1 MTDDRLTTTDAIKS
15 LERALAY
22 FDFPPGQPQPGYHLA
37 VDAQTLALALAEF
50 DAARARVPALE
61 AALRDCLRVLDGV
74 MAGTASIDEDVPV
87 SLMSEMCA
95 HFNGYEGGPDITRT
109 AARVRELLGGDACAR

>member
-1 MTDDRLTTTDAIKS
+1 MTDDRLTTTDAIKR

-37 VDAQTLALALAEF
+37 VDADTLSLALSEF
-50 DAARARVPALE
+50 HATRARVSALE
-61 AALRDCLRVLDGV
+61 DALRDCLRVFDGV
-74 MAGTASIDEDVPV
+74 AAGTASIDEDVPV
-87 SLMSEMCA
+87 SLMAEMCA

-109 AARVRELLGGDACAR
+109 AAHVRDLLGGDA